1 MIPTGGLSVLGR
13 VVSYTYMPAKTPQK
27 LCWFQVREDTE
38 KGFVWVY
45 RYKSLEMKSSI
56 RFHMFAV
63 FDKSFKTN
71 FNPFRCNLKA
81 ISILWFV
88 VQFASIAT
96 VIYYDNHIVRLF
108 HQQRCCSW

>member
-71 FNPFRCNLKA
+71 LNPFRFAKRYRFYGLLYNLPQ
-81 ISILWFV
+81 L
-88 VQFASIAT
+88 
-96 VIYYDNHIVRLF
+96 R
-108 HQQRCCSW
+108 R